1 MDKMLKKD
9 IMFQLNATYHPTGD
23 QPEAIQSLQDG
34 LNKNTKHQCLKGVT
48 GSGKTFTIANVIKNY
63 NQPVLVLCHNKTLA
77 AQLYEEFKLFFPH
90 NSVEYFVSY
99 YDYYQPEAYLP
110 ATNTYIEKDLSI
122 NEEIE
127 KFRMKAT
134 TSLLSGKNDVIV
146 VASVSCIYGIGNP
159 VFFQEKTITI
169 KSGEI
174 YQRKDMINDLIE
186 ALYTR
191 TKDSDVKKGQIKMTG
206 DTLKIHPTNED
217 VHYKIHFWGNQV
229 DFIEKVNLQTQQK
242 TQQKQIQ
249 ITPANIFI
257 TSKDNIKNSIVKIKN
272 ELTNQVKFFI
282 KNHQHNEAKRIEE
295 RVNYDLEMIQELGYC
310 TGIENYSRYLDGRKE
325 GERPFCLMDYFPD
338 NFLLII
344 DESHVTI
351 PQVKAMY
358 GGDKSRKAT
367 LVEYGFRLPSALDNR
382 PLSFEEFENINKQ
395 TIYVSATPSDYELL
409 RCEKNIIEQVIRP
422 TGLLEPEIMIRES
435 KNQIDDLLNEIDIR
449 IKKKERVLV
458 TTLTK
463 KMAEQLS
470 KYLIDSGI
478 NATYIHSDIDTI
490 ARIEIMKN
498 LRLGT
503 VDVLIGVNLLREGLD
518 LPEVSLVAIMDA
530 DKEGFL
536 RSKKSLIQTIG
547 RAARH
552 IHGQS
557 ILYADHI
564 TQSMQDTINETNRK
578 REIQQS
584 YNIEHGITPKPLQ
597 KKVQQNTLLETN
609 NAKKQESISSLDIK
623 SLSIKELKEE
633 IKTTRKLM
641 NSSAIS
647 MNFID
652 AAQHRDK
659 MFILEKQLKKI
670 N

>member
-1 MDKMLKKD
+1 MLKKD

-358 GGDKSRKAT
+358 GGDKSRKST

>member
-1 MDKMLKKD
+1 MLKKD

-191 TKDSDVKKGQIKMTG
+191 TKDADVKKGQIKMTG

-435 KNQIDDLLNEIDIR
+435 NNQIDDLLNEIDIR

>member
-1 MDKMLKKD
+1 MLKKD

-282 KNHQHNEAKRIEE
+282 KNHQYNEAKRIEE

-358 GGDKSRKAT
+358 GGDKSRKST

>member
-1 MDKMLKKD
+1 MLKKD

>member
-1 MDKMLKKD
+1 MLKKD

-191 TKDSDVKKGQIKMTG
+191 TKDADVKKGQIKMTG

-358 GGDKSRKAT
+358 GGDKSRKST

>member
-1 MDKMLKKD
+1 MLKKD

-191 TKDSDVKKGQIKMTG
+191 TKDADVKKGQIKMTG

>member
-191 TKDSDVKKGQIKMTG
+191 TKDADVKKGQIKMTG